1 MRMRHA
7 DRRYDPR
14 APRKA
19 TNVTVNTSL
28 LKLARN
34 EGLNLSRLLEERLIE
49 VLVEKERA
57 SWVSENKEAIDGYN
71 QRVLRRGVFGDGLRR
86 F

>member
-1 MRMRHA
+1 MRMAHV

-28 LKLARN
+28 LELARD
-34 EGLNLSRLLEERLIE
+34 EGRNLSRLLEERLIE
-49 VLVEKERA
+49 VLVERRRA
-57 SWVSENKEAIDGYN
+57 SWASENEEAIDRYN
-71 QRVLRRGVFGDGLRR
+71 QRVLGRGAFGDRLRR

>member
-1 MRMRHA
+1 MANA

-28 LKLARN
+28 LELARA

-49 VLVEKERA
+49 VLVAKRRA
-57 SWVSENKEAIDGYN
+57 SWVSENREAIDLYN
-71 QRVLRRGVFGDGLRR
+71 QRVLASGAFGDRLRR